1 MDQTLHSDPH
11 TYGIVGNGR
20 VATHFA
26 HYFSLLG
33 IAFRQWSR
41 ASAAMMCVDPT
52 SMLRETMQDCTH
64 ILLLI
69 KDTEIEPFIRTNPFL
84 QSKRLVHCS
93 GSLVTELAIG
103 YHPLFSFSHTLY
115 ERATYESIPMICDA
129 GGPSFKDAFP
139 LLPNPWITIEPSL
152 KPYYHALCVLSGNF
166 TTLVWQ
172 KTFKEFEARL
182 GIPPEFALLYLR
194 SIVHNLIHSPAD
206 ALTGP
211 IARKDMRTIGSNL
224 AALEGDA
231 YVHLYKAILE
241 IVEPGRMKETE
252 S

>member
-1 MDQTLHSDPH
+1 MDQTLHSDSH

-26 HYFSLLG
+26 HYFSLLE
-33 IAFRQWSR
+33 IPFRQWSR

-52 SMLRETMQDCTH
+52 AMLRETMQDCTH

-84 QSKRLVHCS
+84 QSKKLVHCS
-93 GSLVTELAIG
+93 GSLVTHLAVG

-115 ERATYESIPMICDA
+115 DQATYESIPMICDA

-172 KTFKEFEARL
+172 KTFKEFESRL
-182 GIPPEFALLYLR
+182 GIPHNCASLYLR
-194 SIVHNLIHSPAD
+194 SIVHNLIQSPAD

-211 IARKDMRTIGSNL
+211 IARKDMSTIRSNL
-224 AALEGDA
+224 AALEGDP

-241 IVEPGRMKETE
+241 IVEPGRMKETK